1 MSFIKAVELFLLGLT
16 GKVPIVVFVAM
27 GSLIEEIIAPI
38 PSPLV
43 MMTAGTLA
51 QAQHQRFAYLLWI
64 ALIAAVFKTLGCWL
78 FYFLGDKAE
87 DLVTTRFGKFLDL
100 NHKDVKEVGKLFNG
114 TSKDEII
121 LTLIRAFPIMPTTP
135 ISLACGFIKM
145 NLRSYLGA
153 TLVGTYLR
161 SLMFL
166 YVGYSGLT
174 FLKSMVGGV
183 NSAESMMNIVIGA
196 IIVGILAFI
205 YYKRG
210 KGGLHQWL
218 KKKVGNFSDKNP
230 K

>member
-1 MSFIKAVELFLLGLT
+1 MNVIKTIEFFLLGLT
-16 GKVPIVVFVAM
+16 AKVPLTIFVAV
-27 GSLIEEIIAPI
+27 GSLVEEIIAPI

-51 QAQHQRFAYLLWI
+51 QAQHQKFVYLLWI
-64 ALIAAVFKTLGCWL
+64 ALIAAIFKTFGCWI

-87 DLVTTRFGKFLDL
+87 NLVTTRFGKFLGL
-100 NHKDVKEVGKLFNG
+100 NHKEVEGVGQLFNG

-145 NLRSYLGA
+145 NLKSYLGS

-174 FLKSMVGGV
+174 FLKTMVGGV
-183 NSAESMMNIVIGA
+183 NSAESIMNIVIGL
-196 IIVGILAFI
+196 IILGILGFI

-210 KGGLHQWL
+210 KGGLHFWL
-218 KKKVGNFSDKNP
+218 KKKLEGHSSNKS
-230 K
+230 

>member
-1 MSFIKAVELFLLGLT
+1 MNFIKTVELFLLGLT
-16 GKVPIVVFVAM
+16 GKVPIVVFVAV

-51 QAQHQRFAYLLWI
+51 QAQHQRFAYLLGI
-64 ALIAAVFKTLGCWL
+64 ALIAAMFKTLGCWL

-87 DLVTTRFGKFLDL
+87 DLVTTRFGKFLGL
-100 NHKDVKEVGKLFNG
+100 NHQDVERVGKLFNG

-121 LTLIRAFPIMPTTP
+121 LILIRAFPIMPTTP

-145 NLRSYLGA
+145 DLRSYLGA

-166 YVGYSGLT
+166 YVGYSGLS
-174 FLKSMVGGV
+174 FLESMVEGI
-183 NSAESMMNIVIGA
+183 NSAESIMNIVFGA
-196 IIVGILAFI
+196 MIVGLLAFI
-205 YYKRG
+205 YYKRR
-210 KGGLHQWL
+210 KGGLH
-218 KKKVGNFSDKNP
+218 
-230 K
+230 